1 MTVASNSHF
10 WTARLAGNDPLSP
23 VGQQN
28 DAWVLTGTSG
38 DGVVNGDAW
47 RITNGVSGQKWKQTV
62 LNDENDLTIIAGLQY
77 ISAPSDDEV
86 LMVLDNGTHK
96 VEVRSDGGLQKVK
109 LVGATTVTS
118 SELDLSVADDDSV
131 PCLLRLTLANDGTA
145 RLYMREIVEDDDA
158 NQHYLQVV
166 GASSSAQKAEWGNST
181 GTIDWF
187 TVYYTSHGAFSP
199 DELDMSDWVTDT
211 LLRTGFNIVD
221 TLRASKRF
229 LLKTH
234 VGVGGIVYGFD
245 LSSNSMINRIQ
256 PPAVHV
262 VTQRVDSPEFLTLS
276 GTRTDQRYEVTIYVT
291 TRGTDYRNAY
301 RLGMSI
307 MGEVFDELYSL
318 TGRQDGVDSIIAYD
332 TRLDSKV
339 DDDEV
344 VCVHTLNLTYMKKVR
359 MFLREV

>member
-1 MTVASNSHF
+1 MTVASNNHF
-10 WTARLAGNDPLSP
+10 WTARLVGNDPANP
-23 VGQQN
+23 NGEQN
-28 DAWVLTGTSG
+28 DAWTLSGTSG
-38 DGVVNGDAW
+38 DGAVNGNAW
-47 RITNGVSGQKWKQTV
+47 RITDGTLGQKWTQTV
-62 LNDENDLTIIAGLQY
+62 ADDENDLTLIAGLQI
-77 ISAPSDDEV
+77 ISHPSDNEV

-96 VEVRSDGGLQKVK
+96 VEVRSSGTSQKVK

-118 SELDLSVADDDSV
+118 PELDLSVLQDDSV

-158 NQHYLQVV
+158 NQHYLEVV
-166 GASSSAQKAEWGNST
+166 GATSAAQTAQWGNTT

-187 TVYYTSHGAFSP
+187 TVYYTPHGAYSP

-301 RLGMSI
+301 RQGMSI

-344 VCVHTLNLTYMKKVR
+344 VCVHTLNLTYMKKIR